1 MLTPEKINY
10 FNQLLQTGNV
20 PGPEDSA
27 DWEIYKAYQNSQ
39 ALAQQATAP
48 VSAPIPPA
56 AGLMNAPVA
65 APVTAPVTAPVAA
78 NIPTNNVSNQAMAAP
93 ANGTSYTMDDLM
105 SNQMVVDNYLKVKYQ
120 QTFIGNDVVGD
131 KEIYVAINLS
141 NVVAKLSIKGGQPVS
156 YASTVDGKVCL
167 SGGSWLEAVADIQK
181 KDPKARP
188 YNCVDLPMTVIK
200 EVKGFSGNTVAAV
213 GTVIGH
219 TTSTTNWKPWV
230 DFYRNLPQEVRERGE
245 EVYVKLTRRDV
256 SKNSNNWA
264 LVDFEYVP
272 LEQAHNMGL
281 VSEPF

>member
-39 ALAQQATAP
+39 ALAQQAA
-48 VSAPIPPA
+48 
-56 AGLMNAPVA
+56 APVA
-65 APVTAPVTAPVAA
+65 APTTVPA

-272 LEQAHNMGL
+272 LEQAHNLGL

>member
-1 MLTPEKINY
+1 MLTPEKISY
-10 FNQLLQTGNV
+10 FNQLLQAGSV

-27 DWEIYKAYQNSQ
+27 DWEIYKALQNSQ
-39 ALAQQATAP
+39 ALAQQAATPATATAGGIMSAPVPASVAAP
-48 VSAPIPPA
+48 VSAPVS
-56 AGLMNAPVA
+56 APVA
-65 APVTAPVTAPVAA
+65 APMDSA
-78 NIPTNNVSNQAMAAP
+78 NNQPMVMP
-93 ANGTSYTMDDLM
+93 SNGTYTMDDLM

-131 KEIYVAINLS
+131 KEIYVSINLS
-141 NVVAKLSIKGGQPVS
+141 NVVAKMSIKGGQPVS
-156 YASTVDGKVCL
+156 YASTVDGKTCI
-167 SGGSWLEAVADIQK
+167 SGGSWVEAVADIQK

-188 YNCVDLPMTVIK
+188 YNCVDLPMKIVK
-200 EVKGFSGNTVAAV
+200 DVKGFTGNIVAST

-264 LVDFEYVP
+264 LVDFEYIP
-272 LEQAHNMGL
+272 FEKAQELGL
-281 VSEPF
+281 DTLPF

>member
-39 ALAQQATAP
+39 ALAQQAAAQ

-181 KDPKARP
+181 KTRKRDPI
-188 YNCVDLPMTVIK
+188 T
-200 EVKGFSGNTVAAV
+200 
-213 GTVIGH
+213 
-219 TTSTTNWKPWV
+219 
-230 DFYRNLPQEVRERGE
+230 
-245 EVYVKLTRRDV
+245 
-256 SKNSNNWA
+256 A
-264 LVDFEYVP
+264 LIY
-272 LEQAHNMGL
+272 Q
-281 VSEPF
+281 